1 MDQAENVVVANYRRV
16 AAVRLVVRRLH
27 QVLQAV
33 VAVALVAVAVALV
46 PLVLLHQK
54 LLLHQAVVGYPVP
67 HLRLLQEVEAH
78 PQNALLL
85 VSGLGLGVLVIRMT
99 LRYGYTLAM
108 LVTQILA
115 RYQQEPQKQITVS
128 VETQQNPWCQDY
140 FHSKQS

>member
-1 MDQAENVVVANYRRV
+1 
-16 AAVRLVVRRLH
+16 
-27 QVLQAV
+27 
-33 VAVALVAVAVALV
+33 
-46 PLVLLHQK
+46 
-54 LLLHQAVVGYPVP
+54 
-67 HLRLLQEVEAH
+67 
-78 PQNALLL
+78 
-85 VSGLGLGVLVIRMT
+85 MT